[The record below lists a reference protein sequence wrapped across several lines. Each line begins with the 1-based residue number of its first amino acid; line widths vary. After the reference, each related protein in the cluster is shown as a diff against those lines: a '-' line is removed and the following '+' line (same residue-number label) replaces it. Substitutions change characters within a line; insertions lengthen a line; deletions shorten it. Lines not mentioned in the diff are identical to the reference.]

1 MASNDSIFN
10 KELSPR
16 LWFWG
21 NVLSIIVIGILLLAA
36 VYLSLI
42 FYTHHGNMVQV
53 PNVIG
58 KDYEEA
64 KELLEDAG
72 LRVQVKDTGYM
83 TKLAPNLIL
92 DQQIPAGTT
101 VKFNRPVFLTINADH
116 ARHAPLPE
124 IIDGSARSAE
134 IKLKAMG
141 FKVGKRK
148 LVPGDEDLVMS
159 VEVDGKRVTTGDR
172 VSVES
177 PIVLIVGNGK
187 VEDHYNGNDSL
198 DWALEREIQE
208 TEAKKEAEK
217 RALRDRLRNEQK
229 ANSAADASDADAA
242 DAAPVSPAT
251 PVQHS
256 VPVEKVSAPRRSEDL
271 FK

>member
-1 MASNDSIFN
+1 MASNDSIFR

-16 LWFWG
+16 QWFWG
-21 NVLSIIVIGILLLAA
+21 NVVSMIVIGILFSIA

-58 KDYEEA
+58 KDYKEA

-72 LRVQVKDTGYM
+72 LRVQVTDTGYM

-92 DQQIPAGTT
+92 DQHIPAGTT
-101 VKFNRPVFLTINADH
+101 VKYNRPIFLTINADH
-116 ARHAPLPE
+116 PRQLPLPE
-124 IIDGSARSAE
+124 IVDGSARSAE

-159 VEVDGKRVTTGDR
+159 VEVDGKKVETGDR

-177 PIVLIVGNGK
+177 PIVLIVGNGN
-187 VEDHYNGNDSL
+187 VVDHYNGNDSL

-217 RALRDRLRNEQK
+217 RALKDRLQNEQK
-229 ANSAADASDADAA
+229 ANQNSEAEGESAEAA
-242 DAAPVSPAT
+242 PAT
-251 PVQHS
+251 PSAPVHNT
-256 VPVEKVSAPRRSEDL
+256 VPTEKISAPRRSEDL

>member
-1 MASNDSIFN
+1 MASNDSIFR
-10 KELSPR
+10 KELTPR
-16 LWFWG
+16 QWFWG
-21 NVLSIIVIGILLLAA
+21 NVVSMIVIGILFSIA

-58 KDYEEA
+58 KDYKEA

-72 LRVQVKDTGYM
+72 LRVQVTDTGYM

-92 DQQIPAGTT
+92 DQHIPAGTT
-101 VKFNRPVFLTINADH
+101 VKYNRPIFLTINADH
-116 ARHAPLPE
+116 ARLLPLPE

-159 VEVDGKRVTTGDR
+159 VEVDGKKVTTGDR

-177 PIVLIVGNGK
+177 PIVLIVGNGN
-187 VEDHYNGNDSL
+187 VVDHYNGNDSL

-217 RALRDRLRNEQK
+217 RALKDRLQSEQN
-229 ANSAADASDADAA
+229 ANQNSAAEGEPAEASPAA
-242 DAAPVSPAT
+242 PAAPV
-251 PVQHS
+251 QHA
-256 VPVEKVSAPRRSEDL
+256 VPTEKISAPRRSEDL